1 MGARGPKSSA
11 AVAIPSVADLRGDAR
26 PEPPADLTEEQAA
39 EWCAIVGRLP
49 ADWFQRETH
58 GLLTQYVRHVVT
70 ARRIARLLAEMDA
83 AEDLNVRDYDRLLKA
98 QERES
103 RCIASLATRM
113 RISQQSSY
121 DKSRSKPDEPATK
134 PWEFRG

>member
-26 PEPPADLTEEQAA
+26 PTPPEDLTEEQAA
-39 EWCAIVGRLP
+39 EWRAIVGRLP

-58 GLLTQYVRHVVT
+58 GLLTQYCRHISS
-70 ARRIARLLAEMDA
+70 ARRLARLLDSPETLSVK
-83 AEDLNVRDYDRLLKA
+83 EYDLLLKA

-121 DKSRSKPDEPATK
+121 DKSRSMPDEPADK

>member
-1 MGARGPKSSA
+1 M
-11 AVAIPSVADLRGDAR
+11 
-26 PEPPADLTEEQAA
+26 
-39 EWCAIVGRLP
+39 P

-58 GLLTQYVRHVVT
+58 GLLIQYCRHVVT
-70 ARRIARLLAEMDA
+70 ARHVARMLADIWTVA
-83 AEDLNVRDYDRLLKA
+83 AVRNDGINVRDYDRLLKA

-113 RISQQSSY
+113 RISQQSSF
-121 DKSRSKPDEPATK
+121 DRTKRKPDEPAVK